1 DRGSPR
7 EMTPLGRFCR
17 ARSSRGAGAHWV
29 VGPARHMTRQIG
41 PTLQHLPGRRPVR
54 PLALVGH
61 LVDAAPGVA
70 GLADGDTIAQRL
82 PIAEHEV
89 EPALRGADYD
99 GAGLLIGG
107 MAHHPAR
114 D

>member
-1 DRGSPR
+1 VNAIEARAEID
-7 EMTPLGRFCR
+7 R
-17 ARSSRGAGAHWV
+17 ARAHRIFRAA
-29 VGPARHMTRQIG
+29 PFMTWQIG

-70 GLADGDTIAQRL
+70 GGAYRDGIAQRL
-82 PIAEHEV
+82 SGAEHEV
-89 EPALRGADYD
+89 EPALRRADYD

-107 MAHHPAR
+107 IAHHPAR